1 MYALVSLCQLDETR
15 PAESRARLERGV
27 VLFVRQSPGFVGGF
41 WTYERATGKS
51 IGFALFDSVD
61 HARDLRDVL
70 ERYIATQHEWAIQLE
85 MNRVQEIV
93 AHEPAEHDA
102 RRSSIH
108 EPDRNEKGS
117 GR

>member
-27 VLFVRQSPGFVGGF
+27 AVFVRQSPGFVGGF

-51 IGFALFDSVD
+51 IGFTIFDSVD
-61 HARDLRDVL
+61 HARDLRDAL
-70 ERYIATQHEWAIQLE
+70 DLYLAAQHQSAIQLE

-93 AHEPAEHDA
+93 AHELAETYA
-102 RRSSIH
+102 PRRGVH
-108 EPDRNEKGS
+108 EPGHNEKGS